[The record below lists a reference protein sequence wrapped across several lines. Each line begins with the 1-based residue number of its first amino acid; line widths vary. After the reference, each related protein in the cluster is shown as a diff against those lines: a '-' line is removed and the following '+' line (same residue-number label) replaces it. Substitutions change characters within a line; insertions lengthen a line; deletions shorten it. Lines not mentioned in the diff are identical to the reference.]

1 MASAAIN
8 NRADTANTGG
18 DGGNNSLQQQSVNV
32 TRGGT
37 GNSSSGH
44 GNFASPPDADSDEAR
59 EQREGVV
66 CALFNQ
72 ELNLHDI
79 PSQHICP
86 LTQEPPIVGVYF
98 DIPDIHGHI
107 TDQVFKR
114 SQLYRWIAT
123 PGNMRMRRNVSHPI
137 NQQFVP
143 RQSAWNLV
151 RAVSADLQA
160 VLTRDR
166 QALNLALVD
175 ENPLTAEDIV
185 HYDDTMR
192 ASVDR
197 FVPFA
202 NVCCMYDSTG
212 SHTSAYP
219 IL

>member
-32 TRGGT
+32 NRGGT
-37 GNSSSGH
+37 GNYSSGH
-44 GNFASPPDADSDEAR
+44 GNFVSPPDADSDEAR
-59 EQREGVV
+59 EQQEGVV

-79 PSQHICP
+79 PSQHICL

-123 PGNMRMRRNVSHPI
+123 PGNMRMR
-137 NQQFVP
+137 
-143 RQSAWNLV
+143 
-151 RAVSADLQA
+151 
-160 VLTRDR
+160 
-166 QALNLALVD
+166 
-175 ENPLTAEDIV
+175 
-185 HYDDTMR
+185 
-192 ASVDR
+192 
-197 FVPFA
+197 
-202 NVCCMYDSTG
+202 
-212 SHTSAYP
+212 
-219 IL
+219 

>member
-1 MASAAIN
+1 
-8 NRADTANTGG
+8 
-18 DGGNNSLQQQSVNV
+18 LQQHSVNLN
-32 TRGGT
+32 RGGT
-37 GNSSSGH
+37 GNSSSGR
-44 GNFASPPDADSDEAR
+44 GNFVSPPDADSDEAR

-66 CALFNQ
+66 CALFNR

-86 LTQEPPIVGVYF
+86 LTQEPPVVGVYF
-98 DIPDIHGHI
+98 DIPDINRHI

-123 PGNMRMRRNVSHPI
+123 PGNMRMHRNVSHLI
-137 NQQFVP
+137 NQQFVL

-151 RAVSADLQA
+151 RTVSADLQA
-160 VLTRDR
+160 VLTQER
-166 QALNLALVD
+166 QALNLRLVD

-192 ASVDR
+192 ASVDW
-197 FVPFA
+197 FVPFT

-212 SHTSAYP
+212 SHMSAYT